1 MRLRSFLFM
10 FFPLCFFFFFNNG
23 PSNVHKLSY
32 LKGGGVGQKLPI
44 LLSKK
49 MTKRGGEGVK
59 NCWFWDNIFY
69 GWHLNCR
76 SYFVKGISIGF
87 PIRFHIHLKKF
98 QEFNGF
104 LKYVTFSIEFCPRR
118 RIPEAIWILCLEF
131 YKNLGGRILQ
141 KTVLI
146 IK

>member
-1 MRLRSFLFM
+1 MVDQKKRWVYTINPH
-10 FFPLCFFFFFNNG
+10 FFWFEESGWPEKKSEVDCQF
-23 PSNVHKLSY
+23 Y
-32 LKGGGVGQKLPI
+32 LVKRQL
-44 LLSKK
+44 
-49 MTKRGGEGVK
+49 RGGEGVK

-131 YKNLGGRILQ
+131 YKNFGGRILQ